1 MIACGWKFSKT
12 AAITALR
19 VLFPIRDFSGTKG
32 TRPHWRLRR
41 SSIESRAG
49 ICTNS
54 HSLGTSHEASRWP
67 HRNKTEARPW
77 SAAAGSEKRRAYFDP
92 RLPRVGEDGHLVL
105 TGPVIGSSYEPN
117 RRASTSAIDPEQS
130 FAACKVPAGYR
141 HHKIPVLG
149 YPNSSWISGKK
160 IGNHRGEPH
169 AITEWYAYHGQHT
182 LQQSNKAGLP
192 K

>member
-1 MIACGWKFSKT
+1 LA
-12 AAITALR
+12 
-19 VLFPIRDFSGTKG
+19 
-32 TRPHWRLRR
+32 RR
-41 SSIESRAG
+41 SRAQDLRIEE
-49 ICTNS
+49 S
-54 HSLGTSHEASRWP
+54 HSTGAIGDGHLYNISVTIQQPADR
-67 HRNKTEARPW
+67 
-77 SAAAGSEKRRAYFDP
+77 GSEKRRAYFDP